1 MELDYKM
8 LQLYEVI
15 DLLFSSSSLISYSY
29 MKKKENQS
37 RNNTPTSPGN
47 TDDLHHHSVVM
58 SKVQKIENHFLSTFI
73 WMQCKH
79 FTTYFRKWEMQQ
91 VEKMIY

>member
-1 MELDYKM
+1 MFFDQMELDYKM

-37 RNNTPTSPGN
+37 RNNTPNQP
-47 TDDLHHHSVVM
+47 
-58 SKVQKIENHFLSTFI
+58 
-73 WMQCKH
+73 WKH
-79 FTTYFRKWEMQQ
+79 RWLASS
-91 VEKMIY
+91 